1 MAANRH
7 SKGIAKAE
15 QGQSKKKQ
23 GTRAETRQ
31 SKGRAE
37 ASQRQSKVR
46 AKAEQG
52 QKIVTKVTSL

>member
-23 GTRAETRQ
+23 GTRAEKHQ
-31 SKGRAE
+31 SKGRARQE
-37 ASQRQSKVR
+37 QGQSKGI
-46 AKAEQG
+46 AEAEQG
-52 QKIVTKVTSL
+52 KSKGRR